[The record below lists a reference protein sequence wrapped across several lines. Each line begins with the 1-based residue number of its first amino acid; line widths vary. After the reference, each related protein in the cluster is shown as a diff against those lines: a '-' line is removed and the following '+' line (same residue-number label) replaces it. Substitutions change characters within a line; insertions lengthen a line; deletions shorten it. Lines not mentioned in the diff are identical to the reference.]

1 MTPFIAVELDNVMS
15 RIAAYIWATIIHKFN
30 YFPNRP
36 NVIAS
41 HSHEWLHNLYF
52 IINFEFHI
60 VYNMRLCLGPF
71 LVERLVGRVEC
82 LVILG

>member
-36 NVIAS
+36 NVIAP

-71 LVERLVGRVEC
+71 LWNGLLAESSV
-82 LVILG
+82 LVIW